1 MIATPNISYLV
12 VEFGVLWVR
21 RLHTWAE
28 CDLLHHRGTLQ
39 RPLVISPDL
48 TFHKELNLGY

>member
-12 VEFGVLWVR
+12 VEFGALWVR
-21 RLHTWAE
+21 RLHTWAA
-28 CDLLHHRGTLQ
+28 CDLLHHRETLQ